1 MAASKTELINPSH
14 NSILISI
21 STAEDSDHP
30 WPGCCYLCP
39 LPHRRLQWVPTFP
52 FSASALQPPCP
63 IPGGCRALA
72 GTPSPEGAVAMR
84 RIPFSPLPVSA
95 PQFSECQATV
105 PLLLPC
111 LWLSPRRGLMLF
123 FTPNLISVCAAHA
136 ERGIPAGQEESL
148 SILRQSPNPNILL
161 LIAMIFRSSISHY
174 KLLMRPAESSDIC
187 LPSP

>member
-1 MAASKTELINPSH
+1 
-14 NSILISI
+14 
-21 STAEDSDHP
+21 
-30 WPGCCYLCP
+30 
-39 LPHRRLQWVPTFP
+39 
-52 FSASALQPPCP
+52 
-63 IPGGCRALA
+63 
-72 GTPSPEGAVAMR
+72 MR

-95 PQFSECQATV
+95 LQFSECQTTA

-123 FTPNLISVCAAHA
+123 FTPNPISICAAHA
-136 ERGIPAGQEESL
+136 ERGIPTGLEEAL

-174 KLLMRPAESSDIC
+174 MLLMRPAESSDIC